1 MSPTLTAPDPA
12 VFPEDVR
19 RFAAERGV
27 TRYLEPLYE
36 LTKRSFDGAET
47 RVLHERDPEIAG
59 LQWIVYE
66 VAAGDWDLDRY
77 RAAHDRWLAG
87 FHQTCPAADRGAFVL
102 GER

>member
-1 MSPTLTAPDPA
+1 MTPTLTALDPT

-19 RFAAERGV
+19 RFADERRV
-27 TRYLEPLYE
+27 TRYVAPLYE
-36 LTKRSFDGAET
+36 LARNCFDGAT
-47 RVLHERDPEIAG
+47 VLVLHESDPEIAG

-77 RAAHDRWLAG
+77 RSAHDRWLAG
-87 FHQTCPAADRGAFVL
+87 FHAMCPASARGAFVL

>member
-1 MSPTLTAPDPA
+1 MAPTLTAPDPA

-27 TRYLEPLYE
+27 SDYLVPLYE
-36 LTKRSFDGAET
+36 LTKQCFGGVEV
-47 RVLHERDPEIAG
+47 RVLHESDPEIAG

-66 VAAGDWDLDRY
+66 VAAADWELDRY
-77 RAAHDRWLAG
+77 RTAHDGWLAG
-87 FHQTCPAADRGAFVL
+87 FHRMCPASVRGAFVL